1 VELQHNHLT
10 ISFPARP
17 NRGPNAEPGQ
27 AREQPDSYQAN
38 YRHARACCQVRMNAV
53 TLILAALSLAFAWS
67 MGAHYT
73 GAVMGMPYASRSIR
87 LWPALITMSI
97 LTVIGAALAS
107 HGVQETVGLHIVDVR
122 GITVPMLIVMEF
134 GAFFLTTV
142 YTYAKVPTSTIQI
155 LIFCIVGTAVAARV
169 AVNWTTIL
177 HLVVTWVLAPPAALL
192 LGFIL
197 TRLLDTLVPRA
208 RHSLAQQRTSV
219 LSRLLVLVGVAASFV
234 LGANDVSNAV
244 GVWSSIHLTNLFV
257 AGLLGGIAMAVG
269 ALTWGQ
275 RILHRVAFDIVKV
288 DLAMASAAQ
297 LVQALVV
304 FLAVTQG
311 LFTSM
316 NQALVGAMAGTG
328 LARGRETVQTRTL
341 VGILEGWVIS
351 PISGFTICFVLE
363 RALMLLGHG

>member
-1 VELQHNHLT
+1 MDAAT
-10 ISFPARP
+10 S
-17 NRGPNAEPGQ
+17 
-27 AREQPDSYQAN
+27 
-38 YRHARACCQVRMNAV
+38 
-53 TLILAALSLAFAWS
+53 ILVALSLAFAWS

-73 GAVMGMPYASRSIR
+73 GAVMGMPYASKSIQ
-87 LWPALITMSI
+87 LWPALLTMSLFTI
-97 LTVIGAALAS
+97 IGAGLAS
-107 HGVQETVGLHIVDVR
+107 HGVQQTVGLHLVKVQE
-122 GITVPMLIVMEF
+122 ITVPMLIVMEF

-155 LIFCIVGTAVAARV
+155 LIFCIVGTAVAAHV

-177 HLVVTWVLAPPAALL
+177 KLAVTWVLAPPAALL
-192 LGFIL
+192 LGFIF
-197 TRLLDTLVPRA
+197 TRLLDAVVPSA
-208 RHSLAQQRTSV
+208 KQSYAQQRTS
-219 LSRLLVLVGVAASFV
+219 LLPRLLVLVGVAASFV

-244 GVWSSIHLTNLFV
+244 GVWSSVHLTTLLV
-257 AGLLGGIAMAVG
+257 AGLLGGIAMAIG

-275 RILHRVAFDIVKV
+275 RILDRVAFDIVNV

-297 LVQALVV
+297 FVQALVV

-316 NQALVGAMAGTG
+316 NQALIGAMAGTG

-341 VGILEGWVIS
+341 VAILEGWAIS

-363 RALMLLGHG
+363 RLLILLGHG